1 VADLKQALDEG
12 RVSFGAEE
20 INKTLESV
28 LASLQERG
36 WPPQSRSIT
45 YSLSASAIPNLFGE
59 MVCEKCKP

>member
-28 LASLQERG
+28 LAFSTGER
-36 WPPQSRSIT
+36 
-45 YSLSASAIPNLFGE
+45 LAAS
-59 MVCEKCKP
+59 KPEYYI